1 MASWFVVFLY
11 KCKLLCQNKFKIHK
25 IGFYSPVLFPFW
37 QIWKFNKI
45 NWTYCNSQTYTPH
58 CVKSLKQQK
67 YLFRNQ
73 FVTFV
78 VSFFKLKPSH
88 YLSEMSEEYH
98 KHFKL
103 CWLLFKLMLDQE
115 LVKYQY
121 STSSLHCHISIQY
134 WEKMQC
140 CNSLAA
146 YVRFYLYV
154 RCL

>member
-11 KCKLLCQNKFKIHK
+11 KCKLLCQDKFKIHK

-67 YLFRNQ
+67 YLFCNQ

-78 VSFFKLKPSH
+78 ISFFKLKPSH
-88 YLSEMSEEYH
+88 YLVEMLRNITSILSYVG
-98 KHFKL
+98 
-103 CWLLFKLMLDQE
+103 W
-115 LVKYQY
+115 Y
-121 STSSLHCHISIQY
+121 SNWCGTGNLSNTNIAPVLYTDITHISIQY
-134 WEKMQC
+134 WEKM
-140 CNSLAA
+140 
-146 YVRFYLYV
+146 
-154 RCL
+154 